1 MIAGSMHMA
10 SFLPVVSGRPGSLL
24 PTFEAIG
31 CARSIPRMARPLD
44 WKGQMKRGSTTIGAL
59 ATWLQLDV
67 PQSDGFPKNWHP
79 KKNKYCRSK
88 TKPGFRLG
96 IWGLDDVWWELAL
109 RIPHSWLENWR
120 LGVGPNPLSQPR
132 PFCSFL
138 GYVMPEFFFGVL
150 TTTKCEKLMATL
162 VG

>member
-31 CARSIPRMARPLD
+31 CARSIPRMVRPLD

-88 TKPGFRLG
+88 AKPGFRLG

-138 GYVMPEFFFGVL
+138 GCVMPEFFFGVL

>member
-44 WKGQMKRGSTTIGAL
+44 WEGQMKRGSTTIGAL

-79 KKNKYCRSK
+79 KKISTVDPRLNQ
-88 TKPGFRLG
+88 GFV
-96 IWGLDDVWWELAL
+96 WGFGDWMMFGGN
-109 RIPHSWLENWR
+109 WL
-120 LGVGPNPLSQPR
+120 
-132 PFCSFL
+132 
-138 GYVMPEFFFGVL
+138 
-150 TTTKCEKLMATL
+150 
-162 VG
+162 